1 MNDFTLVCERL
12 QEIFQEELQ
21 IDCPAVNDELIEAGL
36 LDSMMFVSL
45 LMHLEEEFDV
55 KVAIQDVE
63 ITDFA
68 TIEKIA
74 KMVTVSDDQ
83 RAA

>member
-1 MNDFTLVCERL
+1 MKDFIAICERI
-12 QEIFQEELQ
+12 QSIFHEELQ
-21 IDCPAVNDELIEAGL
+21 IDPPKIDDELIEVGI

-45 LMHLEEEFDV
+45 LMHLEDEFNV
-55 KVAIQDVE
+55 TVAIQDVE
-63 ITDFA
+63 ISDFN

-74 KMVTVSDDQ
+74 RMVTVTKDQ

>member
-1 MNDFTLVCERL
+1 MKDFTLICKRL
-12 QEIFQEELQ
+12 QEIFRDELQ
-21 IDCPAVNDELIEAGL
+21 IDPPAVGDELIEAGL

-45 LMHLEEEFDV
+45 LMHLEEEFEV
-55 KVAIQDVE
+55 KVAIENVE
-63 ITDFA
+63 IADFS

-74 KMVTVSDDQ
+74 RLVTVNDGQ